1 MQLTFNDLLSL
12 EVNCQLV
19 ASSQA
24 VLLVIGDGAEA
35 LSDKL
40 CATPGLSPIN
50 TPDNMAHVLF
60 GFSIMTAPF
69 PLLVGRLMTERNTLF
84 DKLSLF
90 GWVEDNA
97 ILEPRAE
104 VLGLTPFGEQPILF
118 LRDLDLDRPVEAWI
132 QTQPAIAAPAR
143 WLRVAG
149 VAIADSAYAGDVQ
162 TLSGDAG
169 AVAALSRTLPADAQ
183 PFLLGLANEVAQGKT
198 LRAALRTRRKTTDD
212 ALMHLCD
219 GWRILAHATKIIRV
233 NPAGDVDMQVAEP
246 VLLEP
251 VRKW

>member
-1 MQLTFNDLLSL
+1 
-12 EVNCQLV
+12 
-19 ASSQA
+19 
-24 VLLVIGDGAEA
+24 
-35 LSDKL
+35 
-40 CATPGLSPIN
+40 
-50 TPDNMAHVLF
+50 
-60 GFSIMTAPF
+60 
-69 PLLVGRLMTERNTLF
+69 MTERNTVF

-132 QTQPAIAAPAR
+132 QTQQPAR

-162 TLSGDAG
+162 TLSSDAG
-169 AVAALSRTLPADAQ
+169 ALAALSRTLPADAQ

-233 NPAGDVDMQVAEP
+233 NPEGDVDMKVAEP

>member
-1 MQLTFNDLLSL
+1 MQLSFNDLLSL
-12 EVNCQLV
+12 EVKGQLV

-24 VLLVIGDGAEA
+24 VLLVIGDGATA
-35 LSDKL
+35 LADKL
-40 CATPGLSPIN
+40 CAKSNLSSIGN
-50 TPDNMAHVLF
+50 SANVLF

-132 QTQPAIAAPAR
+132 QTQQPAR

-149 VAIADSAYAGDVQ
+149 VALADSAYAGDSQ

-169 AVAALSRTLPADAQ
+169 ALAVLSRTLPADAR

-198 LRAALRTRRKTTDD
+198 LRAALRARRKTTDD

-233 NPAGDVDMQVAEP
+233 NPAGDVDMQMAEP

>member
-12 EVNCQLV
+12 EVNGALV

-24 VLLVIGDGAEA
+24 VLLVIGDGAAA
-35 LSDKL
+35 LADKL
-40 CATPGLSPIN
+40 CAAPTLNRIHSTSN
-50 TPDNMAHVLF
+50 KADVLF
-60 GFSIMTAPF
+60 GFSILTAPF

-132 QTQPAIAAPAR
+132 QTAQPAR

-149 VAIADSAYAGDVQ
+149 VAIADSGYAGDSQ

-169 AVAALSRTLPADAQ
+169 ALAALSRTLPADAQ
-183 PFLLGLANEVAQGKT
+183 PFLLGLANETAQGRT

-233 NPAGDVDMQVAEP
+233 NPSGDVDMQVAEP

>member
-1 MQLTFNDLLSL
+1 MQLTFNNLLAL
-12 EVNCQLV
+12 KVHGQLV

-24 VLLVIGDGAEA
+24 VLLVVGDGSAALADKLSATSA
-35 LSDKL
+35 LSQL
-40 CATPGLSPIN
+40 GSTANIW
-50 TPDNMAHVLF
+50 F
-60 GFSIMTAPF
+60 GFSILTAPF
-69 PLLVGRLMTERNTLF
+69 PLLVGALMTERNTVF

-104 VLGLTPFGEQPILF
+104 VFGLTPFGEQPVLF

-132 QTQPAIAAPAR
+132 QTQQPTR

-149 VAIADSAYAGDVQ
+149 VAIADSAYASEQQ
-162 TLSGDAG
+162 TMSGDAG
-169 AVAALSRTLPADAQ
+169 ALAALARVLPADAQ
-183 PFLLGLANEVAQGKT
+183 PFLLSLANEVAHGKT
-198 LRAALRTRRKTTDD
+198 LRTALRARRKTTDD
-212 ALMHLCD
+212 ALMHVCD
-219 GWRILAHATKIIRV
+219 GWRILAHATKIVRV
-233 NPAGDVDMQVAEP
+233 NPNDDADLRVAEP

>member
-1 MQLTFNDLLSL
+1 MQLTFNDLLAL
-12 EVNCQLV
+12 EVNGQLV

-24 VLLVIGDGAEA
+24 VLLVLGDGATTLA
-35 LSDKL
+35 DKL
-40 CATPGLSPIN
+40 CAKSNLSLIGN
-50 TPDNMAHVLF
+50 SAKVWF
-60 GFSIMTAPF
+60 GFSILTAPF
-69 PLLVGRLMTERNTLF
+69 PLLAGALMTERNTLF

-104 VLGLTPFGEQPILF
+104 VFGLTPFGEQPVLF

-132 QTQPAIAAPAR
+132 QTTQPTR

-149 VAIADSAYAGDVQ
+149 VAIADVAYAGDSQ

-169 AVAALSRTLPADAQ
+169 ALAALSRALPADAQ
-183 PFLLGLANEVAQGKT
+183 PFVLSLASEVASGKT
-198 LRAALRTRRKTTDD
+198 LRAALRARRKTTDD
-212 ALMHLCD
+212 ALLHLCD
-219 GWRILAHATKIIRV
+219 GWRILAHATKIVRV
-233 NPAGDVDMQVAEP
+233 NPSGDVDMQVAEP